1 MCEDLAVLIAY
12 AAVLRT
18 KGLVKS
24 RKSGGTDAALDG
36 CLYEDKTRFLDFD
49 STGCL
54 RSGLAYEGIGE
65 LKEKQQYWYG
75 FGWSFV
81 RR

>member
-24 RKSGGTDAALDG
+24 RKSGGTDAALG
-36 CLYEDKTRFLDFD
+36 RRLYEDITRNLDFD

-65 LKEKQQYWYG
+65 IKKKWRY
-75 FGWSFV
+75 
-81 RR
+81 